1 MTLIDNA
8 GQVWHR
14 LWSVR
19 LSLLS
24 AVASA
29 ADAGWQAYITGQPR
43 VVSIIT
49 FGISLGAAV
58 SRVVAQ
64 PKLQGDRDAVS

>member
-1 MTLIDNA
+1 MTLIEDA
-8 GQVWHR
+8 GRTWHR

-24 AVASA
+24 ALMSA

-43 VVSIIT
+43 IVSLAT
-49 FGISLGAAV
+49 FGISAGAAV
-58 SRVVAQ
+58 ARVVTQ
-64 PKLQGDRDAVS
+64 RNLPGRRNG

>member
-1 MTLIDNA
+1 MQLIDDA
-8 GQVWHR
+8 GKVWHR

-19 LSLLS
+19 LSLLA

-43 VVSIIT
+43 LVSIIT

-64 PKLQGDRDAVS
+64 PKLKVDGDATA